1 MDEAQELARRGQN
14 VADLAKCLRDGGF
27 SLTYIPKLLRKL
39 LIDESWRDFETQLG
53 RRVQHDTFTSFIVT
67 RPLAGLGS
75 DVSTLT
81 RLVATDKELAGM
93 LRQATTDDRG
103 PKSAK
108 EKEQRD
114 ANPLC
119 YNEIAR
125 GTRADYGVVV
135 LKENEPEQY
144 AAVIAGERSVHAAL
158 LATGRRKPYV
168 SVRIDDPASAARTLR
183 KKLTVEQRHELAR
196 LLVEEH

>member
-39 LIDESWRDFETQLG
+39 LTEESWRDFETQLG
-53 RRVQHDTFTSFIVT
+53 RRVQHDTFTSFIT
-67 RPLAGLGS
+67 TKPLAGLGT
-75 DVSTLT
+75 DVTTLT
-81 RLVATDKELAGM
+81 RLVADDKELAGM
-93 LRQATTDDRG
+93 LWQATQAQHGGDRTKRTE
-103 PKSAK
+103 PV
-108 EKEQRD
+108 EQELQC
-114 ANPLC
+114 N
-119 YNEIAR
+119 
-125 GTRADYGVVV
+125 TRSTGNRAVYGVVV

-144 AAVIAGERSVHAAL
+144 AAVIAGELSVHAAL
-158 LATGRRKPYV
+158 VATGRRKPYV
-168 SVRIDDPASAARTLR
+168 SVRVDDPASAARTLR